1 MALGGRLK
9 AMYEGTD
16 IVLIWCQ
23 RKSKWSFSSSPK
35 RSWPSAEPPSSSL
48 MVSRPIFLNKQK
60 HIVNPANSTMAM
72 PLPASHTKHLELL
85 FHPLPQDPSVILP
98 LKQISSSGS
107 TSIGT
112 TGTTLWLSAQ
122 VLSSYLSS
130 LPSSMPE
137 KALRVIELGA
147 GIGYT
152 SLVLASLGYQV
163 TSTDIEPV
171 FSSVLAP
178 NLETGKDRLVRSRLP
193 CNVYARKLDWTDISR
208 LQQGEKS
215 VKELEWVAE
224 GWDMVVMT
232 DTFYAPQ
239 ILEPLWDTLIYL
251 SSNSKSPPSPPKEE
265 KEKEK
270 RPPIYIALEA
280 RDPVFISRAL
290 EIGRQKGFELK
301 KIAVRRVA
309 RDVERWGWSREDWE
323 GIDVWKGRWKG

>member
-1 MALGGRLK
+1 
-9 AMYEGTD
+9 
-16 IVLIWCQ
+16 
-23 RKSKWSFSSSPK
+23 
-35 RSWPSAEPPSSSL
+35 
-48 MVSRPIFLNKQK
+48 
-60 HIVNPANSTMAM
+60 MAM
-72 PLPASHTKHLELL
+72 PLPASHTKHLDLL
-85 FHPLPQDPSVILP
+85 SHPLPQDSSVILP

-107 TSIGT
+107 TSTGA
-112 TGTTLWLSAQ
+112 TGTTLWLSGQ

-130 LPSSMPE
+130 LPSSMSE
-137 KALRVIELGA
+137 KTLRVIELGA

-178 NLETGKDRLVRSRLP
+178 NLETGKDQLVRSRLP
-193 CNVYARKLDWTDISR
+193 CNVYARKLDWMDISR
-208 LQQGEKS
+208 LWQGERSEKD
-215 VKELEWVAE
+215 LEWVAE

-239 ILEPLWDTLIYL
+239 ILEPLWNTLIYL
-251 SSNSKSPPSPPKEE
+251 SSNSKSSPSLPKEGKG
-265 KEKEK
+265 KER

-290 EIGRQKGFELK
+290 DIGRQKGFELK

-323 GIDVWKGRWKG
+323 GIEVWKGRWNG